1 MAAIITDQIRLLNAK
16 NFVAGVTST
25 TNAYYS
31 FIGLPNPTDIQTDWN
46 TDPPSPKDNFSE
58 ENDYWDNMVALK
70 KVSAG
75 DCRQVVTKR
84 VWSSKLILK
93 FIDISIQSI
102 ILGFERIVFF
112 TLAVVPA
119 ISIPFFLA
127 ATAIMVKIQLP
138 KAVQTMSVGEN
149 DSPNPSL
156 SLGASVCMVS
166 LESTT
171 AISEISLS

>member
-46 TDPPSPKDNFSE
+46 TDPPSPKDNFTE
-58 ENDYWDNMVALK
+58 ENDYWDDMIALK

-84 VWSSKLILK
+84 VWSSGTTYDMYRGCLLY
-93 FIDISIQSI
+93 
-102 ILGFERIVFF
+102 
-112 TLAVVPA
+112 T
-119 ISIPFFLA
+119 
-127 ATAIMVKIQLP
+127 
-138 KAVQTMSVGEN
+138 
-149 DSPNPSL
+149 SPSPRD
-156 SLGASVCMVS
+156 
-166 LESTT
+166 
-171 AISEISLS
+171 